1 MGRNILRGFPYV
13 NLDLSLRRQ
22 INLDETRRLQLMLQ
36 AFNAPNHPNFS
47 NPTSMENASTSSSN
61 FGVATR
67 TAMAGGGGSGA
78 RTVQLGVRLEF

>member
-1 MGRNILRGFPYV
+1 V

-22 INLDETRRLQLMLQ
+22 INLARLARLQLMLQ
-36 AFNAPNHPNFS
+36 AFNAPNHPNFA
-47 NPTSMENASTSSSN
+47 NPTSTENAARSSSN